1 MKHMEPVP
9 NRDRHARESLIL
21 LRRAIG
27 QGWDIPASIMQDAPN
42 TASEILQN
50 GTAREQLRAME
61 VLIRMRDSNIAA
73 AQVADKIDRLDDGT
87 PTDIYTLGKIEL

>member
-1 MKHMEPVP
+1 MDTPAPVKDKHT
-9 NRDRHARESLIL
+9 RETLIL

-42 TASEILQN
+42 TASEILIH
-50 GTAREQLRAME
+50 GTPREQLRAME

-73 AQVADKIDRLDDGT
+73 LQVVDKIERLDDKT
-87 PTDIYTLGKIEL
+87 PTDIFTFGKIEL